1 MEEIKAVAQ
10 KLGAALQE
18 AGADKAQYTVT
29 CKETHEFNVDGG
41 EFSLF
46 RTLFDNG
53 LSITAYKDQ
62 KKGSVFINSFENE
75 AVKNAVEDC
84 MKAAASA
91 IADEAYDI
99 APKQE
104 NEIFREGAYEPDVDK
119 LFFRTRELLETIQ
132 KNHPCIIMEQMI
144 VSHTKRHSLYRN
156 TNGTEYEIFDGSY
169 RVSLMFS
176 AKEGEKTTSFFGS
189 EVETD
194 SLNQPFISLGSIE
207 KDLKDVEAQLH
218 VIPLEGKFEGVVVLT
233 PGSLASFLYS
243 IVSNFAGDGAVLQ
256 KTSLWLDKLGEKV
269 ADEKLTVSMNP
280 SDSRICCGERYTAD
294 GFRSKDYD
302 LIRNGVLQSFL
313 LSLYVANK
321 TGYPRAD
328 NTSFNVVIEG
338 GDTPCEDIIKGIQ
351 KGIIVG
357 RFSGGEPGSN
367 GEFSGVAKNSFY
379 VENGEIK
386 GAVTETMINGN
397 LAEMLQRVVAVS
409 KETVASGSSVLPY
422 IAVDGIVIAG
432 K

>member
-1 MEEIKAVAQ
+1 MEEIKTVAE
-10 KLGAALQE
+10 KVRAALQE

-29 CKETHEFNVDGG
+29 QRETHEFNVDGG

-53 LSITAYKDQ
+53 LNITAYKDQ
-62 KKGSVFINSFENE
+62 KKGSVFINSFGDTAIRT
-75 AVKNAVEDC
+75 AVADC
-84 MKAAASA
+84 MKAAESA

-104 NEIFREGAYEPDVDK
+104 DEIFREGAHEPDVDQ
-119 LFFRTRELLETIQ
+119 LFFRTKELLETVQ
-132 KNHPCIIMEQMI
+132 EKHPCIIMEQMI
-144 VSHTKRHSLYRN
+144 VSHTKRHVLYGN
-156 TNGTEYEIFDGSY
+156 TNGTTYEIFDGSY
-169 RVSLMFS
+169 KISLMFS
-176 AKEGEKTTSFFGS
+176 AKEGEKTTSFFGT

-194 SLNQPFISLGSIE
+194 SLAQPFISLGSLE
-207 KDLKDVEAQLH
+207 KDLADVEAQLH
-218 VIPLEGKFEGVVVLT
+218 VVPMEGKFEGVMVLT
-233 PGSLASFLYS
+233 PGSLGSFLYS
-243 IVSNFAGDGAVLQ
+243 IISNFAGDGAILQ

-269 ADEKLTVSMNP
+269 ADERLTVSMNP
-280 SDSRICCGERYTAD
+280 SDPRICCGERYTAD
-294 GFRSKDYD
+294 GFRSEDYD

-321 TGYPRAD
+321 TGHRRSA
-328 NTSFNVVIEG
+328 NTSFNMVVEG
-338 GDTPCEDIIKGIQ
+338 GDTPYADMIRGIQ

-386 GAVTETMINGN
+386 GAVTETMVNGN
-397 LAEMLQRVVAVS
+397 LADMLKHIVAIS
-409 KETVASGSSVLPY
+409 TETVADGSSVLPY
-422 IAVDGIVIAG
+422 IAVDGILIAG